1 TAEEDRRRLGVTSE
15 EIAAVLH
22 TVGQGAKYLSSSRGE
37 SRAEFVARLTAAVRL
52 VLAGLDA
59 TTKKAP

>member
-1 TAEEDRRRLGVTSE
+1 
-15 EIAAVLH
+15 VLH

-59 TTKKAP
+59 TTEKAP